1 MTGARWLPTVT
12 NDLKEPAMASLQEL
26 QVDAGPAVSEDLAD
40 IYADNAEDLSSD
52 LDLIILDHPSIDDV
66 IRISELGK
74 D

>member
-1 MTGARWLPTVT
+1 
-12 NDLKEPAMASLQEL
+12 MASLQEL